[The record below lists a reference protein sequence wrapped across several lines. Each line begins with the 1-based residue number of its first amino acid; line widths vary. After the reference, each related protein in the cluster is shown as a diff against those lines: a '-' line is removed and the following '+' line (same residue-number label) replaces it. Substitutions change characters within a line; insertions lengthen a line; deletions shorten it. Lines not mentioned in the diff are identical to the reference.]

1 MAKNFA
7 SKLRILLFSSISLIL
22 LLAFQNCGQVNA
34 GRFLAAAAAPTPTIA
49 QNDPPPVADPE
60 EEPADDTGDNDGGTN
75 PEPFTNSVSSLI
87 NVKDTPECFQVSS
100 VGESERGQ
108 IVHLKLL
115 SAKSALVFATDG
127 KLIIDEGAAIL
138 NIPVSSIDQE
148 SGLLEFEIPKG
159 ASGSSITGSFASKNY
174 NVLIGECN

>member
-7 SKLRILLFSSISLIL
+7 TKLRILLFSSVSLIL
-22 LLAFQNCGQVNA
+22 LLAFQNCGQVTP

-49 QNDPPPVADPE
+49 QTDPPPVADPE
-60 EEPADDTGDNDGGTN
+60 EEPADDTGDDNGETN
-75 PEPFTNSVSSLI
+75 PGGFINSLSNL
-87 NVKDTPECFQVSS
+87 VKDVPECFQISNAGDS
-100 VGESERGQ
+100 QRGQ
-108 IVHLKLL
+108 IVHVKLL
-115 SAKSALVFATDG
+115 SERSALVLATDG